1 MEEKNVKQ
9 AQAVFRSVCE
19 MLDEHGWRYSKD
31 ESNLLISCSAR
42 GEDLPMEIRI
52 RINDDLQI
60 ITLYSQMPFLIPENR
75 RKALAVAV
83 CAANNSLV
91 DGSFDY
97 DYRTGGIVF
106 RLTSSYRDSLIGKD
120 VFEYMLMCS
129 FAMVDEY
136 NDKFL
141 MVAKSEMSN
150 EEILNFIG

>member
-19 MLDEHGWRYSKD
+19 MLDEHGWHYSKD
-31 ESNLLISCSAR
+31 ESELLISCNAR

-52 RINDDLQI
+52 LINVDLQI
-60 ITLYSQMPFLIPENR
+60 VALYSQMPFKIPENR

-83 CAANNSLV
+83 SAANNSLV

-97 DYRTGGIVF
+97 NYLNGNIVF

-141 MVAKSEMSN
+141 MVAKQDMTN
-150 EEILNFIG
+150 EEILNFIE